1 MMIDNQRRPS
11 LFHTLIP
18 KPRNQDHRS
27 TTERVATQKSIRK
40 NRNLKKKKPER
51 IRYTNALL

>member
-1 MMIDNQRRPS
+1 MIDNQRLPS

-18 KPRNQDHRS
+18 KPRNQGHRS
-27 TTERVATQKSIRK
+27 ATERVITQKSTWQ
-40 NRNLKKKKPER
+40 NRNLKKKPER

>member
-1 MMIDNQRRPS
+1 MIDNQRLPS

>member
-1 MMIDNQRRPS
+1 MIENQRLPS

-27 TTERVATQKSIRK
+27 ATERVITQKSTRQ
-40 NRNLKKKKPER
+40 NHNLKNKKKPER

>member
-1 MMIDNQRRPS
+1 MMIDNQRLPS

-27 TTERVATQKSIRK
+27 ATERVATQKSIRK
-40 NRNLKKKKPER
+40 NRNLKKKK
-51 IRYTNALL
+51 T